1 MESNF
6 AVDSVPRSPMEG
18 PANALRLAH
27 WLSRSGDVHL
37 EFFIGGG
44 EESSALYYRP
54 QGVLDPWP
62 SDGVLRAASMQ
73 EFSADVSPVLEAL
86 LFEAV
91 NASLVSLRS
100 CGPFVSS

>member
-1 MESNF
+1 
-6 AVDSVPRSPMEG
+6 MEG
-18 PANALRLAH
+18 PAIALRLAH

-37 EFFIGGG
+37 EFFIGGRG
-44 EESSALYYRP
+44 RVLRPYIYYRP

-62 SDGVLRAASMQ
+62 SDGVLRAASVQ